1 MATRPHH
8 LNRKELR
15 QPDEFVTFVDQAG
28 DWIVNNL
35 VRAIIAAIAVVIVI
49 VAAVGIH
56 FYIDGRERA
65 AAAQYYRALE
75 TLDSHDYKA
84 AAQQFSTLAS
94 GYPHTGPG
102 RLARFY
108 VGNALLAENQN
119 APARDAFQRYLDGED
134 RPIFREMALMQLGVA
149 NENLGNFS
157 AARQNYQQAA
167 ALNGPEKGRAERN
180 GARVM
185 LHVGDKA
192 GAISAYQTF
201 LRENPFSPERGE
213 VSEELAALGVTEP
226 VTRRESSSPPPRSS
240 K

>member
-8 LNRKELR
+8 LNRKALR
-15 QPDEFVTFVDQAG
+15 QPDEFVTFIDQAG

-35 VRAIIAAIAVVIVI
+35 VRVIIAAIAAVIII
-49 VAAVGIH
+49 VAIVGIR
-56 FYIDGRERA
+56 FYIDGRERTA
-65 AAAQYYRALE
+65 AAKYYQALA

-84 AAQQFSTLAS
+84 AAQQFQTLAA
-94 GYPHTGPG
+94 GYPHTSPG
-102 RLARFY
+102 RLAQFY

-119 APARDAFQRYLDGED
+119 AAARDAFQRYLDGED

-157 AARQNYQQAA
+157 AARQDYLQAA

-180 GARVM
+180 AARVM
-185 LHVGDKA
+185 LREGDKA
-192 GAISAYQTF
+192 GAIAAYREF
-201 LRENPFSPERGE
+201 LRENPFSPERGQ
-213 VSEELAALGVTEP
+213 VSEELAALGVSEP
-226 VTRRESSSPPPRSS
+226 VPGRAASSLPPRPS